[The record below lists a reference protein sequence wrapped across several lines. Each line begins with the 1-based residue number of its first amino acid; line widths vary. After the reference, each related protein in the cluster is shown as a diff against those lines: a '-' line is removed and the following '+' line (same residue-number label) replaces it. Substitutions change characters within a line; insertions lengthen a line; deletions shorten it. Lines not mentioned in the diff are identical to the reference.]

1 MGVRGGLSVESMRR
15 IHEIAAE
22 NTEARKLLYLL
33 CQEDRQGGRLLDA
46 LEAKCLKRNRIEH
59 LYNALGRNNE
69 VFVNYVY
76 LIQKTCSK
84 DEIQRA
90 RYLDE
95 YMALVKRLEPKY
107 IQEYGKSPNLQD
119 W

>member
-1 MGVRGGLSVESMRR
+1 MGVRGGLSVQSMKR
-15 IHEIAAE
+15 IYKIVAE
-22 NTEARKLLYLL
+22 NTEAGKLLYLL
-33 CQEDRQGGRLLDA
+33 CQEDRQGGKLLDA
-46 LEAKCLKRNRIEH
+46 IEAKGLIRNRIEH

-84 DEIQRA
+84 DEIQCT
-90 RYLDE
+90 RYIDE